1 MLVILS
7 GVETTNKK
15 VFATEIL
22 SKMTS
27 NLDLGDGYEL
37 SLKTH
42 PYEIIDSSGVV
53 VFRAGYE
60 GDSGVNIL
68 LLDADNFDAPC
79 EKGAAVLKRA
89 EDLYNEVVLDYGRMG
104 TLKDVFVD
112 IHYDFGV
119 LRHEELHDYPM
130 GDPER
135 QFSYQADIIDAYNN
149 RTSDVYVITGSF
161 GKHIIDRIRDDLGD
175 ENVHVLNI
183 IRHPSVCFMF
193 NEKPS
198 NFYTDRTPFMDSEK
212 LRRSLFNAIHLKSC
226 EDITTVRYEDILDA
240 GEFTIAG
247 VTIQLPPDLAS
258 DNGFLTNV
266 EKNIYAPAEV
276 VGDDALAELNAKY
289 SDFKHFTD
297 VTTEQLE
304 LINGLMGTEHTVESM
319 VAMLPSNVFEAL
331 GYEPMTRAE
340 IINK

>member
-15 VFATEIL
+15 IFATEIL
-22 SKMTS
+22 SKMSS
-27 NLDLGDGYEL
+27 NKDLGDGYEL

-42 PYEIIDSSGVV
+42 PYEIIDSSGEV

-60 GDSGVNIL
+60 GDAGVNTL
-68 LLDADNFDAPC
+68 LLDADNYDAPC
-79 EKGAAVLKRA
+79 EKGAAVLKKA
-89 EDLYNEVVLDYGRMG
+89 EDLYNEVILDYGRMG

-130 GDPER
+130 GDPNR

-161 GKHIIDRIRDDLGD
+161 GKHIIDQIRTDLGE

-183 IRHPSVCFMF
+183 IRHPSVCFLF

-198 NFYTDRTPFMDSEK
+198 TQYTDRTPLMDSEK
-212 LRRSLFNAIHLKSC
+212 LRRSLFNAVHLKSC
-226 EDITTVRYEDILDA
+226 DDITTVKYEDILAA
-240 GEFTIAG
+240 GSFTIAG
-247 VTIQLPPDLAS
+247 IEIQLPPDLES

-266 EKNIYAPAEV
+266 EKSFYVPAEV
-276 VGDDALAELNAKY
+276 VSAEALAALNEQY
-289 SDFKHFTD
+289 VDFKHFTD
-297 VTTEQLE
+297 VTPEQLDM
-304 LINGLMGTEHTVESM
+304 INGIMGTDHTVASM
-319 VAMLPSNVFEAL
+319 VAMMPSNVFAEL
-331 GYEPMTRAE
+331 GYEPMTRSE